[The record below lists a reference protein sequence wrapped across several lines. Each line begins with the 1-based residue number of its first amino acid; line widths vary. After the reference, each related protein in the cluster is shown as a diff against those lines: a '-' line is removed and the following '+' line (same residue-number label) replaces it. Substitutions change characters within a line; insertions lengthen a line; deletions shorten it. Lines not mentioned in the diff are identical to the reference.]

1 MPHFLFLIFANP
13 NTSDLRIEFCK
24 SKACADRWAEEVELL
39 QEEMKQV
46 KRFFLRRAEQ
56 WKAQG
61 TAVGGILHVSDPA
74 TAEGLHAFANEQA
87 AQYNAMRSHCEHIWR
102 HVAQYVILGAGDIV
116 PTEAQAVDDDIAVT
130 VSE

>member
-1 MPHFLFLIFANP
+1 
-13 NTSDLRIEFCK
+13 
-24 SKACADRWAEEVELL
+24 
-39 QEEMKQV
+39 MKRV

-87 AQYNAMRSHCEHIWR
+87 AQYNAMHSHCKHIWR